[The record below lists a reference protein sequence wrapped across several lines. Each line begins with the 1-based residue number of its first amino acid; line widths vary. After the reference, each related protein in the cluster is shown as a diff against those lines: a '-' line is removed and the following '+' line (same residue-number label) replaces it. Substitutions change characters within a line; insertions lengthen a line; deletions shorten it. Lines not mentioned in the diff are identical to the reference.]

1 VLVSFH
7 DAVHDFIDSQTD
19 FAVCDHVPD
28 DIASVPCIVVANP
41 GARETN
47 NRVVFRL
54 TVEVFVIGRRQ
65 TAGEPQ
71 GELREL
77 VDWLWTLFNGTRAV
91 KSLDQNWVL
100 TIRSLLPR
108 VLSIAG
114 IDCPAYSVTVDSE
127 LATC

>member
-1 VLVSFH
+1 MLDSFH
-7 DAVHDFIDSQTD
+7 DAVHDLIAGQTSIE
-19 FAVCDHVPD
+19 VYDHVPD
-28 DIASVPCIVVANP
+28 DVASVPCIVVANP

-47 NRVVFRL
+47 VRVVFRL

-65 TAGEPQ
+65 TADDPQ